1 MARSARPNFGEKKSF
16 NFTIDK
22 KDAFS
27 FLDKFKQSP
36 NYPKTGAELG
46 LNFPYTPNKY
56 QILGDMLRGAF
67 GIDTVEARKIVG
79 MWFDERNNR
88 LRTESKR
95 KIITLTE
102 SDLLRIVKRVIK
114 ENEENTIYIPTVY
127 SGIITELGENVRPQ
141 EIINLYNE
149 IFDEE
154 GPTLVSYSEYGTEGM
169 FYDEDN
175 DEYHLNEIL
184 STLNLAIV
192 GEDYYELFNDYD
204 EEDY

>member
-1 MARSARPNFGEKKSF
+1 MARSPRPDFGEKKPF
-16 NFTIDK
+16 KFTIDVD
-22 KDAFS
+22 DAFS
-27 FLDKFKQSP
+27 FLDDFKQSP

-56 QILGDMLRGAF
+56 QILGDMLRGTF

-79 MWFDERNNR
+79 MWFERNNR
-88 LRTESKR
+88 IRTESKR

-149 IFDEE
+149 VVEE
-154 GPTLVSYSEYGTEGM
+154 GPALVSYSEYATEGM

-175 DEYHLNEIL
+175 DEYSVNEIL
-184 STLNLAIV
+184 STLNLAII
-192 GEDYYELFNDYD
+192 GEDYYGLFNDYD